1 MNCKVT
7 EKHLRKKVFV
17 CAPEQ
22 YQTPTQLGY
31 L

>member
-7 EKHLRKKVFV
+7 EKHLRKKGFV

-22 YQTPTQLGY
+22 HQIPTHLGY